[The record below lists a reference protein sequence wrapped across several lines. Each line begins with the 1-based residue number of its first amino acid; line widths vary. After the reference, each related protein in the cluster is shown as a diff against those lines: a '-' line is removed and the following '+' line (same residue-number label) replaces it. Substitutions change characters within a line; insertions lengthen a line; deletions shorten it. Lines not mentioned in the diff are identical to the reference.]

1 MRRIEWCGLLIKLPP
16 LMSALCAVVLARL
29 LVSRSDGLKYYAVHT
44 LRAGLP
50 CFVCGL
56 ADGRHDTAWTP
67 LEGSA
72 LSACVMIMSARSCVG
87 VSDTRA
93 C

>member
-1 MRRIEWCGLLIKLPP
+1 
-16 LMSALCAVVLARL
+16 MSALCAVVFARL

-50 CFVCGL
+50 CFVRGV

-67 LEGSA
+67 LDGSA
-72 LSACVMIMSARSCVG
+72 LSACVMIMFGWSCAD